1 MIAALN
7 PGNVKA
13 NLNFLFFPLPFPAIA
28 ELCKPIMMLIV
39 SLKRFPTKLKRFP
52 TKKEHFT
59 SKRMETYQSVLMC
72 NVIHSLLTYSWLLR
86 CSKPGTTHTV
96 NAYELMSED
105 KDS

>member
-13 NLNFLFFPLPFPAIA
+13 NLNFLFFPLPFLAIA

-39 SLKRFPTKLKRFP
+39 SLKRFPTK
-52 TKKEHFT
+52 KENFT